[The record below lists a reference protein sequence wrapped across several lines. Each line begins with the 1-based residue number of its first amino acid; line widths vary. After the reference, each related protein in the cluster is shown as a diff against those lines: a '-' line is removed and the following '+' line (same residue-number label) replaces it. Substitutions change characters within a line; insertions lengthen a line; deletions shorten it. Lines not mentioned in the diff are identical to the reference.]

1 MLQLKDI
8 TDIQRVDIKP
18 FCLEIQANNKV
29 RDIQPGV
36 RPVTPR

>member
-29 RDIQPGV
+29 RSTAHPLL
-36 RPVTPR
+36 